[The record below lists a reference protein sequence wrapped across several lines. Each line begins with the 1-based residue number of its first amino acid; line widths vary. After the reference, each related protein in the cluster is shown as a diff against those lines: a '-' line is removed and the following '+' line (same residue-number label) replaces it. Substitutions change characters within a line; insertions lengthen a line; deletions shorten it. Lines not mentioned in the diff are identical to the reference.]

1 MEPTFIYHGISDN
14 RLDVQPS
21 SKGLQKVCRGNP
33 PSFARRQ
40 NCGTGILGVTKDKE
54 GDSWKSPFNMQKI
67 QESLY
72 FFRKE
77 RIMGLLH
84 EEGVR
89 YEVF

>member
-1 MEPTFIYHGISDN
+1 MQV
-14 RLDVQPS
+14 LC
-21 SKGLQKVCRGNP
+21 GLQGI
-33 PSFARRQ
+33 FLLF
-40 NCGTGILGVTKDKE
+40 NCQTP
-54 GDSWKSPFNMQKI
+54 DSWKSPFNMQKI